1 MNSILHFILK
11 HRLQSNRLKPVT
23 ANSGMTMIELLVG
36 TIMAFLIITPILGFA
51 VNILNDDRREGVKA
65 ATEEELQSAVDYIAE
80 DVSQALYIYHDNP
93 SDPDGS
99 EIDRI
104 VNQLPAGNPV
114 LVFWKRKILEDAVP
128 INSGTAPKDCTP
140 LTCDDT
146 YVLSLVAYYLK
157 EDNNAIWCQPQG
169 NTCPKRIVRYEISDG
184 LRDANGN
191 PLPDAQTDPDQRPD
205 EAYNSDFTLSE
216 PTEKVTTG
224 SDFPTEQVLV
234 NYIDDFQSANLV
246 SATTNDIL
254 SNAAQ
259 ITITANSL
267 RRIESNP
274 PGCTQNTPYC
284 PSTTVTLRGLSGIG
298 AAN

>member
-1 MNSILHFILK
+1 MNSIIHFILK

-51 VNILNDDRREGVKA
+51 VNILNDDRKEGVKA

-80 DVSQALYIYHDNP
+80 DVSQALYIYNQ
-93 SDPDGS
+93 S
-99 EIDRI
+99 EVQDIQNN
-104 VNQLPAGNPV
+104 NQLPAGNPV

-128 INSGTAPKDCTP
+128 VNVGTEPIDCTP

-146 YVLSLVAYYLK
+146 YVLSLVAYYLVDGTNG
-157 EDNNAIWCQPQG
+157 EIWCEPGG
-169 NTCPKRIVRYEISDG
+169 NQCPSRVVRYEISDG
-184 LRDANGN
+184 LRDSNGD
-191 PLPDAQTDPDQRPD
+191 PLPVAQTDSDQRPD
-205 EAYNSDFTLSE
+205 DAYNPDFTLQE
-216 PTEKVTTG
+216 PTVDVTTG
-224 SDFPTEQVLV
+224 SNFPTNPPVLV
-234 NYIDDFQSANLV
+234 NYIEEFPYANVPSANV
-246 SATTNDIL
+246 AEISV
-254 SNAAQ
+254 
-259 ITITANSL
+259 TANSL